1 MRALVLV
8 PLALMIALGLVVA
21 ACSDDESQPQ
31 PSQAEQQE
39 APTEQGASESTTQ
52 RAAPEQSSEPEQD
65 AASQQAADT
74 DEAAEAQPE
83 QSAESEGADP
93 LFAAARSAFESW
105 VAELESW
112 EMAID
117 VDINLGGLAA
127 QVATTVTVQLEP
139 YMAFV
144 LIDASSLFEVA
155 GDLIDEQAGD
165 TEAELD
171 EPLLMRVLIEENA
184 AYLSMPQMEGWIDLS
199 DQFEE
204 ALDSLSGILGASPRD
219 LTDRDQLGQTFGC
232 VDAVGG
238 TTVEGQHAGE
248 PAWIVECTVDPDSL
262 NETAAQQLQAWGI
275 DAAAGEIDSMQLR
288 LAISQASGAPL
299 LVESEV
305 RLRDVFGLSGD
316 DAGGADEADDSDEA
330 IGFYVSTV
338 ANLISWNEPL
348 AFPTPEPL
356 VDGSFLEPLGD
367 FDDEPGAQE
376 YSGDEPPELLT
387 PDQLLVLAASWMA
400 EADELHVQFV
410 AQAVIDGEARLAST
424 IVRSSRVAGAFETTV
439 NIDDASTFRLFWSR
453 DGVWTSDAD
462 EAGEPVWSPSSPAL
476 LGFAE
481 ATVDEFLGQPDRF
494 NLNPLQALLDIAW
507 VTRTTGGGGPPVY
520 ELVIESGPL
529 IPGDDR
535 FDHVVQILKADTAEL
550 LAESVAITSIEYYS
564 TVFTLVGSDGEV
576 TSQLTTSEFE
586 TSAGRVELVAS
597 LHVVGGGPIEFSR
610 PTE

>member
-21 ACSDDESQPQ
+21 ACSDDDSAPQ

-52 RAAPEQSSEPEQD
+52 GAAPQQSAEAEQD
-65 AASQQAADT
+65 AQVQQADEPAD
-74 DEAAEAQPE
+74 AQPQ
-83 QSAESEGADP
+83 QSAELEGADP

-127 QVATTVTVQLEP
+127 QVATTVAVQLEP

-155 GDLIDEQAGD
+155 GELAGD

-248 PAWIVECTVDPDSL
+248 PAWIVECTIDPESL
-262 NETAAQQLQAWGI
+262 DATAAQQLQAWGI

-299 LVESEV
+299 LVETEV

-316 DAGGADEADDSDEA
+316 DAGNADDAGGADDSDEA
-330 IGFYVSTV
+330 VGFYVSTV
-338 ANLISWNEPL
+338 ATLIAWNEPL

-367 FDDEPGAQE
+367 FDDDPGAQD

-387 PDQLLVLAASWMA
+387 PDQLLDLAARWMA

-410 AQAVIDGEARLAST
+410 AQASIDGEARLAST

-453 DGVWTSDAD
+453 DGVWTSDAE

-535 FDHVVQILKADTAEL
+535 FDHVARILKADTAEL
-550 LAESVAITSIEYYS
+550 LAESVTITSIEYYS

-576 TSQLTTSEFE
+576 TSQMTTAEFE